1 MVGGPSVELL
11 SLVQEYG
18 PMKAIIV
25 YQINSF

>member
-11 SLVQEYG
+11 PLVQEYG

-25 YQINSF
+25 YWMNSF